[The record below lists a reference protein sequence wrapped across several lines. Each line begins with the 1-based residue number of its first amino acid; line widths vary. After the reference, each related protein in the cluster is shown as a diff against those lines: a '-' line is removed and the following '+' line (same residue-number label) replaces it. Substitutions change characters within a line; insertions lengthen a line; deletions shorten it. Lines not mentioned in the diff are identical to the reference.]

1 MSLQDTMITRLSCAE
16 IRITRVTGIVTAI
29 GIEPGKLCD
38 LNSAKTGRGAPF
50 VLANRARLK
59 VHGTMLAMFVV
70 DGLTGAMG
78 FRHVDYAC
86 VHGRSG
92 ERTGRPSFV
101 MGIVKS

>member
-1 MSLQDTMITRLSCAE
+1 
-16 IRITRVTGIVTAI
+16 
-29 GIEPGKLCD
+29 
-38 LNSAKTGRGAPF
+38 
-50 VLANRARLK
+50 
-59 VHGTMLAMFVV
+59 MLAMFVV